1 VAPRPHDSLL
11 REMRLALLSELG
23 ARAIYRDL
31 ARLLRDPGL
40 REVLRSLAEE
50 SDEQIRQLGQAM
62 EALGRR
68 PPRASPRRRLL
79 AGVLALSTP
88 LLGRRLVL
96 RVCATACDRAA
107 RWYAYFQM
115 HLLHVGRRDLARSC
129 GRLSAVRRSHAQALE
144 AWILNA

>member
-1 VAPRPHDSLL
+1 VPRPHESLL

-31 ARLLRDPGL
+31 SRLARDPGL
-40 REVLRSLAEE
+40 RDVLRSLADE
-50 SDEQIRQLGQAM
+50 SDEQIRQLAAAM
-62 EALGRR
+62 QALGRR
-68 PPRASPRRRLL
+68 APRSSPRRRLL
-79 AGVLALSTP
+79 AGALALATP

-96 RVCATACDRAA
+96 RVCAAACDRAA

-115 HLLHVGRRDLARSC
+115 HLLHVGRRDLAGVC